1 MHRGIIKGEDPFY
14 DEKYFTFEHP
24 KAKLLGDLG
33 SGVGLYQFD
42 QCNTRPE
49 NVADKERKLKA
60 KQEAAVKKAEQEKR
74 PGAKPIVGR
83 ETRPETKPPTPEE
96 QAEKAKQIAA
106 QTASMA
112 YDKESTLAKGAT
124 ITTVKNGIA
133 SVAKRNSS
141 SSRKVPLWDI
151 QPQNRLRRRSPAW
164 REPAVRLTASATWS
178 SNDKT

>member
-1 MHRGIIKGEDPFY
+1 M
-14 DEKYFTFEHP
+14 
-24 KAKLLGDLG
+24 
-33 SGVGLYQFD
+33 GLYQFD

-83 ETRPETKPPTPEE
+83 EARPETKPPTPEE

-141 SSRKVPLWDI
+141 SSRKSTVVGHTATKPTAP
-151 QPQNRLRRRSPAW
+151 PQSGMEGARSAID
-164 REPAVRLTASATWS
+164 RFSHVEF
-178 SNDKT
+178 